1 MAPRGA
7 IPVSAFSEPPFRL
20 HRNGGSDLLFDA
32 FSSREPATTSLENA
46 LVTMMLDDHDLV
58 VMMPAL
64 DHDSLG
70 ARDRRRRDRDH
81 TQCGDGV
88 SKSLHCCPP
97 PHFARI
103 KPRIIDNVP

>member
-58 VMMPAL
+58 VMMPPSLMPTAIVPAAIHAIFGPRPIPIVMITTAL
-64 DHDSLG
+64 DHDGLG
-70 ARDRRRRDRDH
+70 TRD
-81 TQCGDGV
+81 
-88 SKSLHCCPP
+88 
-97 PHFARI
+97 
-103 KPRIIDNVP
+103 